1 MGAISRIS
9 VYGSCHHNMSLTLP
23 KRRVGSSNN
32 GQRRVGSI
40 QELSLRGR
48 AISGRLR
55 VPSSRHVSRGELFVG
70 REGDGDVSISEDN
83 AIHFAKN
90 RQTIMSNFEE
100 WIKLSTDN
108 KITTKNSWQFALID
122 YFHDLNVIKDGENIN
137 FQRASA
143 TLDGCVKIYLGRVES
158 AATETGKL
166 LSGLANKKNQAEG
179 DDEDQA
185 GNDDADQ
192 SIMDDEATKKKRKI
206 NRVLESTLVL
216 FDAIRV
222 KKLEQELAIDPLFKK
237 ALADFDEG
245 GAKSLLLNALSID
258 STGRVVF
265 DATTNPINE
274 EVEDAV
280 KTRTDS
286 KLDISGLLKF
296 VELDADNEVSICPS
310 LAQLKLVVLDVN
322 QAKALLGD
330 VNNRQ
335 DNDDY
340 AQPDH
345 HHSINLDFG
354 DDADGYDA
362 GDFGDED
369 NFDNFDNPVDHFD
382 ESVVQQAF
390 KEPEVYL
397 RARERVLDQ
406 DLMAYFDS
414 TMKTNWRGPE
424 HWRVAALK
432 KSKNIEEKAPTAP
445 EDTAKTS
452 QRKKKEQAVLNFFDE
467 SDEDDEEE
475 LFEQPK
481 NVLSTIK
488 KPDPDNLPVTTLPED
503 IQFNSSRLTNL
514 FTKPHLAMMS
524 FVRGSK
530 ENALTDEK
538 FFAEKYEERADEEKR
553 QHQSF
558 QQADYEDLYDIG
570 NDEYGDI
577 DFNDALGDA
586 DVKQEPLATQL
597 ITGGRKVRPEYV
609 TFSRIAKRVDVKL
622 LKDNLW
628 RSIKQEGT
636 NEKDERDEHE
646 TESSSS
652 GEQKTFTEIV
662 GSIGKMYGAE
672 ERKDLSTSFCF
683 ICLLHLANEH
693 SLAISTAEGYEDLRI
708 SGF

>member
-1 MGAISRIS
+1 
-9 VYGSCHHNMSLTLP
+9 MSLTLP
-23 KRRVGSSNN
+23 KRRVASNSG

-70 REGDGDVSISEDN
+70 REGDHDVSMTEEN
-83 AIHFAKN
+83 AIHFAENK
-90 RQTIMSNFEE
+90 QTIMSNFEE

-166 LSGLANKKNQAEG
+166 LSGLANKKSQVPEEGADGENDVTGNEENQSLME
-179 DDEDQA
+179 
-185 GNDDADQ
+185 DDA
-192 SIMDDEATKKKRKI
+192 SKKKRKI
-206 NRVLESTLVL
+206 NRVLESTLVE

-265 DATTNPINE
+265 DATTNPSQDMEKE
-274 EVEDAV
+274 EQVCSRPDANIDV
-280 KTRTDS
+280 
-286 KLDISGLLKF
+286 SGLLKF
-296 VELDADNEVSICPS
+296 VEMDGETELSICPS

-322 QAKALLGD
+322 QAKSVLGE

-335 DNDDY
+335 DDDDLPV
-340 AQPDH
+340 QDQ
-345 HHSINLDFG
+345 HHSLNLDFG
-354 DDADGYDA
+354 APDVDGENY
-362 GDFGDED
+362 GEEGGFEDED
-369 NFDNFDNPVDHFD
+369 NFGNFDNPIDHFD
-382 ESVVQQAF
+382 ESIVQQAF
-390 KEPEVYL
+390 SEPEVYL
-397 RARERVLDQ
+397 GARERVLDQ

-424 HWRVAALK
+424 HWRVTALK
-432 KSKNIEEKAPTAP
+432 RAKNIDGTIEPSKRAPD
-445 EDTAKTS
+445 ESQKTGT
-452 QRKKKEQAVLNFFDE
+452 RKKKEQTIINFFEE
-467 SDEDDEEE
+467 SDEDEEDE

-481 NVLSTIK
+481 NALSTTK
-488 KPDPDNLPVTTLPED
+488 KPDPDHLPVTTLPED

-514 FTKPHLAMMS
+514 FTKPQLAMMT
-524 FVRGSK
+524 FVRNSK
-530 ENALTDEK
+530 DNDTFTDQK
-538 FFAEKYEERADEEKR
+538 FFSEKYNERDQEEEKR

-558 QQADYEDLYDIG
+558 QQADYEDLYDLG
-570 NDEYGDI
+570 NEEYGDI
-577 DFNDALGDA
+577 DFNDALGDGA

-628 RSIKQEGT
+628 RSIKQEENT
-636 NEKDERDEHE
+636 EEKTGENTEEKTDE
-646 TESSSS
+646 
-652 GEQKTFTEIV
+652 KTFTEV
-662 GSIGKMYGAE
+662 VSSIAKMYGAE

-693 SLAISTAEGYEDLRI
+693 SLAIATADGYEDLRI
-708 SGF
+708 TGF

>member
-1 MGAISRIS
+1 M
-9 VYGSCHHNMSLTLP
+9 
-23 KRRVGSSNN
+23 
-32 GQRRVGSI
+32 GSI

-70 REGDGDVSISEDN
+70 REGDHDVSMTEEN
-83 AIHFAKN
+83 AIHFAENK
-90 RQTIMSNFEE
+90 QTIMSNFEE

-166 LSGLANKKNQAEG
+166 LSGLANKKSQAPNEGAEG
-179 DDEDQA
+179 DNDVSGDEE
-185 GNDDADQ
+185 NQ
-192 SIMDDEATKKKRKI
+192 SIMEDDATKKTRKI
-206 NRVLESTLVL
+206 NRVLESTLVE

-265 DATTNPINE
+265 DATTNPSQDIEEEE
-274 EVEDAV
+274 EVRSRPDTNIDV
-280 KTRTDS
+280 
-286 KLDISGLLKF
+286 SGLLKF
-296 VELDADNEVSICPS
+296 VEMDAETELSICPS

-322 QAKALLGD
+322 QAKSVLGE

-335 DNDDY
+335 DDDDF
-340 AQPDH
+340 AGQDQ
-345 HHSINLDFG
+345 HHSLNLDFG
-354 DDADGYDA
+354 APDVDGEAYGED
-362 GDFGDED
+362 GGFGEDED
-369 NFDNFDNPVDHFD
+369 NFENFDNPIDHFD
-382 ESVVQQAF
+382 ESIVQQAF
-390 KEPEVYL
+390 NEPEVYL
-397 RARERVLDQ
+397 GARERVLDQ

-424 HWRVAALK
+424 HWRVTALK
-432 KSKNIEEKAPTAP
+432 RAKNIDGNVEQSKRAPDETQ
-445 EDTAKTS
+445 KTGS
-452 QRKKKEQAVLNFFDE
+452 KKKKEQTIINFFEE
-467 SDEDDEEE
+467 SDEDEEE
-475 LFEQPK
+475 DLFEQPK
-481 NVLSTIK
+481 NALSTTK
-488 KPDPDNLPVTTLPED
+488 KPDPENLPVTTLPED

-514 FTKPHLAMMS
+514 FTKPQLAMMT
-524 FVRGSK
+524 FVRSSK
-530 ENALTDEK
+530 DNDTFTDQK
-538 FFAEKYEERADEEKR
+538 FFSEKYNERDQEEEKR

-558 QQADYEDLYDIG
+558 QQADYEDLYDLG
-570 NDEYGDI
+570 NEEYGDI
-577 DFNDALGDA
+577 DFNDALGDGA

-628 RSIKQEGT
+628 RSIKQESE
-636 NEKDERDEHE
+636 EKT
-646 TESSSS
+646 TEQNAKT
-652 GEQKTFTEIV
+652 EEKTFTEV
-662 GSIGKMYGAE
+662 VSSIAKMYGAE

-693 SLAISTAEGYEDLRI
+693 SLAIATSDSYEDLRI
-708 SGF
+708 TGF